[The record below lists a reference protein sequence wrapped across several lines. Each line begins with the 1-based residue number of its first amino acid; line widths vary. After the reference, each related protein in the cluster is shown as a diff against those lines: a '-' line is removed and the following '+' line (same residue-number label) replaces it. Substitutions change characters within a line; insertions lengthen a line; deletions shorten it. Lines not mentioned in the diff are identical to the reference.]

1 MVCVDD
7 VRQQTGEEV
16 SLFQEGNFA
25 SLNKNVFRILVALC
39 CSDVQVTL
47 DSLLCLFRRENTD
60 PDEKIYI
67 RVKRD
72 DLLHDALKVVAAP
85 KFSFRKTLIVSFVGE
100 ETDSNE
106 PVREFFR

>member
-1 MVCVDD
+1 M
-7 VRQQTGEEV
+7 
-16 SLFQEGNFA
+16 
-25 SLNKNVFRILVALC
+25 ALR

-47 DSLLCLFRRENTD
+47 DSLLCLFRQENTD

-72 DLLHDALKVVAAP
+72 DLLHEALKVVAAP
-85 KFSFRKTLIVSFVGE
+85 KFSFRKTPIVSFVGE